1 MPEDQNTST
10 FKESGNDLKHEPE
23 RDLITWIAPARPFK
37 KRNREFYITTIAIAS
52 VIGFILFLAEGFLP
66 VILIISLVFLF
77 YVMSTVPPD
86 NIEYKITNKGIKFG
100 NTRTDW
106 NKMRRFWFTRR
117 FDNELLIVDLSVL
130 PGRLEVVINSE
141 VKEQIKKEISEFLSH
156 EEVPPSFFD
165 KAAVWFSKK
174 LPQ

>member
-10 FKESGNDLKHEPE
+10 FKENDNGLKNEPE
-23 RDLITWIAPARPFK
+23 RDLVTWVAPARPFK
-37 KRNREFYITTIAIAS
+37 KRNKEFYVTTIAIAA

-86 NIEYKITNKGIKFG
+86 NIEYKITSKGIKFG
-100 NTRTDW
+100 EKRTDW
-106 NKMRRFWFTRR
+106 NRMKRFWFSRR
-117 FDNELLIVDLSVL
+117 FDNELLIVELTTI
-130 PGRLEVVINSE
+130 PGRLEIVTNSE
-141 VKEQIKKEISEFLSH
+141 IKDRIKKEISEYLVH